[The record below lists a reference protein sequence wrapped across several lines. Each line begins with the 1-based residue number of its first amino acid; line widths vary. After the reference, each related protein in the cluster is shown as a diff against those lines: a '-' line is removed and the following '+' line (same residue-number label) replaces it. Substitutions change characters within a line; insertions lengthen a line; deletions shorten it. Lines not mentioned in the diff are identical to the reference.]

1 MAGFI
6 RHDPDND
13 YIVDDDSDIERDS
26 SSEDE
31 LDFTIHCATQKG
43 LRVRHSSVSSK
54 GSSAESDFEKEMN
67 EELNQRV
74 SALEEA
80 RKTGQISKEQ
90 KGGENPTAGSSVPQ
104 ALQYDEDDVYFDSD
118 EEEMITEGGKK
129 KKKKEEMFT
138 DEDLFYDPNQDDE
151 DEKWVNKHRRSHLMT
166 GGKGSKKLPASDA
179 VLDCPACMT
188 TLCLDCQKH
197 EAYHNQYRAM
207 FVMNCHVDFSEV
219 LKQPPQ
225 KISNKKRHRGSQD
238 DQSGSGQKQE
248 SSQEEE
254 EKVHPVRC
262 TECNTV
268 VGVFDREEVFH
279 FFNVLASH

>member
-6 RHDPDND
+6 RHDPDDD

-31 LDFTIHCATQKG
+31 LDFTIHCAAQKG

-80 RKTGQISKEQ
+80 RKSGQKSKEEI
-90 KGGENPTAGSSVPQ
+90 GGENSSAGSSVQQ
-104 ALQYDEDDVYFDSD
+104 AQQYDEDDVYFDSD
-118 EEEMITEGGKK
+118 EEEMITEGDKM

-138 DEDLFYDPNQDDE
+138 NEDLFYDPDQDDE
-151 DEKWVNKHRRSHLMT
+151 DERWVKNHRRRHLMK
-166 GGKGSKKLPASDA
+166 GGKASRKPPASDA

-197 EAYHNQYRAM
+197 EAYHNQFRAM
-207 FVMNCHVDFSEV
+207 FVMNCHVDCSEV

-225 KISNKKRHRGSQD
+225 KISNKKRQRKSQEA
-238 DQSGSGQKQE
+238 QSGSDQNLE

-254 EKVHPVRC
+254 GKLHPVRC

-268 VGVFDREEVFH
+268 VGVFDRDEVYH